1 VADKCAT
8 TLQAGFITVAA
19 FKLWLRRNFH
29 KHHKGGL
36 KVGETQTQ
44 EKINRNLFKSVE
56 VETQPL
62 YLSGICRCGRRF
74 NVYVELPK
82 TCEATDESGNH
93 FKLSLAEHIIAL
105 CPSCGRLVNIGNGT
119 RRQSKAREF

>member
-1 VADKCAT
+1 VEKAQNKICKDT
-8 TLQAGFITVAA
+8 
-19 FKLWLRRNFH
+19 FKN
-29 KHHKGGL
+29 
-36 KVGETQTQ
+36 
-44 EKINRNLFKSVE
+44 VE

-82 TCEATDESGNH
+82 ACEATDEFGNH

-105 CPSCGRLVNIGNGT
+105 CPLCGRLVNIGNGT
-119 RRQSKAREF
+119 RRSRTARRAPYVR

>member
-1 VADKCAT
+1 LQLAT
-8 TLQAGFITVAA
+8 CGCEEEASINII
-19 FKLWLRRNFH
+19 KR
-29 KHHKGGL
+29 GL
-36 KVGETQTQ
+36 KVGETRQ
-44 EKINRNLFKSVE
+44 KINKNLFKNVE

-62 YLSGICRCGRRF
+62 YLSGICHCGRRF

-119 RRQSKAREF
+119 RRSRTVRRFPNVR